1 MRHALSPRAS
11 WKGSLKIAALTCP
24 VALYT
29 ATSTSDRIAFHTINR
44 ATGHRVRRTFV
55 DGETG
60 QPVDAADQVKGYET
74 EKNDYVIL
82 EPDEVAA
89 AAPQNDKTL
98 SISSFMSCAEIDSL
112 FLDKPYYLSPSFD
125 HAGELF
131 ALIRDGMRKESV
143 VAIAEGVLFRRVR
156 NVLIR
161 PYGEGMIA
169 TTLHFDYE
177 VRSIKD
183 VFDEVPDIPVKNE
196 MLQLAKHIIETKKG
210 VFDPS
215 KFEDRYEAALAEFV
229 KAKVEGRPVQL
240 RQKQE
245 RARVVDLMEAL
256 RKSADQLSNDKKV
269 KAKAAGRQRSA
280 RPTKAKAASS
290 RRKAS

>member
-1 MRHALSPRAS
+1 VRHALSPRAN

-60 QPVDAADQVKGYET
+60 QPVDATDQVKGYET

-131 ALIRDGMRKESV
+131 ALIRDGMRKKSV

-183 VFDEVPDIPVKNE
+183 AFDEVPDIPVKNE

-240 RQKQE
+240 RQKPE
-245 RARVVDLMEAL
+245 RASVVDLMEAL

-269 KAKAAGRQRSA
+269 KAKAAGRPRSA